1 LFIRGLF
8 LRKLEP
14 FYGKFLSN
22 CLIVIVFTGQHLG
35 VTYTRNQTL
44 FLIVVMLLA
53 FAGGTTMQKSDS
65 IWGSILFHAGTDI
78 PIFFAY
84 LFDAF
89 LSLSSPIS
97 CRRMWKPKRCTH
109 LILGFDRADLGFAFN
124 TRH

>member
-1 LFIRGLF
+1 MGLY
-8 LRKLEP
+8 LD
-14 FYGKFLSN
+14 
-22 CLIVIVFTGQHLG
+22 
-35 VTYTRNQTL
+35 VTRTQDQTL
-44 FLIVVMLLA
+44 FLIVELLLV